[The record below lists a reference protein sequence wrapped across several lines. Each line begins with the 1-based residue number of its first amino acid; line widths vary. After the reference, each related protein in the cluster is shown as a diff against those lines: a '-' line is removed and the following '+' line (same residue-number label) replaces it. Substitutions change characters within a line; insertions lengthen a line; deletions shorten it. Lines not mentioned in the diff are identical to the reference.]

1 MLVQYAIIGYVLL
14 MLPIGLYARH
24 KVKNSNDYVLA
35 GRSLP
40 FYMTLATVFATWFG
54 SETILGAGGTFAEE
68 GFRGV
73 IEDPFGAALCLI
85 IAGIFFNR
93 KLYRLNFLTIG
104 DYFKH
109 RYNVLISTF
118 LSIVIVISYFGWVAA
133 QLLAMGLVLSIV
145 VPSLGLTWAI
155 LLAAGIVVSYTFFGG
170 MYSIA
175 WLDTIES
182 AVIIVGL
189 FVVLGFALTQVGGI
203 DVVINSVPPNFWHI
217 LPEGRDSITEWIVF
231 ISALMTMGFGS
242 IPQQDIYQRAMS
254 AKSERISM
262 WASIFGGLLYL
273 SIAMIPLFIALIA
286 KILLPEA
293 FAINP
298 EHITLALVQEHTP
311 GWVQVFFFG
320 ALISA
325 IVSTAS
331 GALLAPGTLLA
342 ENVIKPF
349 FVDISDNLRLHI
361 IRFAVILVAF
371 GGVILALNK
380 DASIYELVSSAYSV
394 TLVAAFVPLAVG
406 LYSKKATSFGA
417 LLSTVAGISVWQYT
431 DHLVNSPI
439 PSTFYGFLASCVGM
453 VVGTL
458 IGIFILKE
466 EKLMPR
472 RAGSEEDVRR

>member
-1 MLVQYAIIGYVLL
+1 MLVQFAVIGYVLL

-24 KVKNSNDYVLA
+24 KVKNSSDYVLA

-40 FYMTLATVFATWFG
+40 FYMALSTVFATWFG
-54 SETILGAGGTFAEE
+54 SESILGAGSAFAEH

-104 DYFKH
+104 DYFKY

-133 QLLAMGLVLSIV
+133 QLLAMGLVISLVLPTLSLTWGILLSAAIV
-145 VPSLGLTWAI
+145 VA
-155 LLAAGIVVSYTFFGG
+155 YTFFGG

-182 AVIIVGL
+182 VVIILGL
-189 FVVLGFALTQVGGI
+189 FVVLVFGLSKVGGI
-203 DVVINSVPPNFWHI
+203 ANVINSVPPNFWHI
-217 LPEGRDSITEWIVF
+217 LPESRDSITEWIVF
-231 ISALMTMGFGS
+231 MTALMTMGFGS

-254 AKSERISM
+254 AKSEKISM

-273 SIAMIPLFIALIA
+273 TIVMMPLFIALIA
-286 KILLPEA
+286 RMLLPGVFETS
-293 FAINP
+293 P
-298 EHITLALVQEHTP
+298 ERITLALVSEHTP

-342 ENVIKPF
+342 ENIIKPF
-349 FVDISDNLRLHI
+349 FAEISDNLRLHI
-361 IRFAVILVAF
+361 IRLAVIVVAC

-380 DASIYELVSSAYSV
+380 DASIYKLVGSAYSV

-417 LLSTVAGISVWQYT
+417 LTSVIAGISVWQYAE
-431 DHLVNSPI
+431 HLVNSPI
-439 PSTFYGFLASCVGM
+439 PATFYGFLASCIGM
-453 VVGTL
+453 LIGTL
-458 IGIFILKE
+458 VGRFILKE
-466 EKLMPR
+466 EKIML
-472 RAGSEEDVRR
+472 

>member
-1 MLVQYAIIGYVLL
+1 MLVQYAVIAYVLL

-24 KVKNSNDYVLA
+24 KIKNSNDYVLA

-40 FYMTLATVFATWFG
+40 FYMALATVFATWFG
-54 SETILGAGGTFAEE
+54 SETILGAGGNFAEN

-85 IAGIFFNR
+85 IAGVFFNR

-104 DYFKH
+104 DYFKY

-133 QLLAMGLVLSIV
+133 QFLAMGLVLSIV
-145 VPSLGLTWAI
+145 IPSLSLMWAVLI
-155 LLAAGIVVSYTFFGG
+155 SASLVVAYTFFGG

-182 AVIIVGL
+182 SVIIIGL
-189 FVVLGFALTQVGGI
+189 FVVALFAINQVGGI
-203 DVVINSVPPNFWHI
+203 DVVLHSVPEGFFTI
-217 LPEGRDSITEWIVF
+217 LPESRDSVTEWIVF
-231 ISALMTMGFGS
+231 ITALMTMGFGS

-254 AKSERISM
+254 AKNENVSM
-262 WASIFGGLLYL
+262 WASIFGGFLYL
-273 SIAMIPLFIALIA
+273 TIAMIPLFIALTA
-286 KILLPEA
+286 RVLLPEA
-293 FAINP
+293 FALNP
-298 EHITLALVQEHTP
+298 EHVTLALVRDHTP

-342 ENVIKPF
+342 ENIIKPF
-349 FVDISDNLRLHI
+349 FADISDTLRLHI
-361 IRFAVILVAF
+361 IRLAVIVVAIGSLF
-371 GGVILALNK
+371 LALSE
-380 DASIYELVSSAYSV
+380 DASIYHLVKSAYSV
-394 TLVAAFVPLAVG
+394 TLVAAFIPLAVG

-417 LLSTVAGISVWQYT
+417 LVSISSGIFVWQYAER
-431 DHLVNSPI
+431 LVDSPI
-439 PSTFYGFLASCVGM
+439 PSTFYGFIASCLGM
-453 VVGTL
+453 FVGTL

-466 EKLMPR
+466 EKLMP
-472 RAGSEEDVRR
+472 

>member
-1 MLVQYAIIGYVLL
+1 MMVQIAVIFYVLL

-24 KVKNSNDYVLA
+24 KVRTSNDYVLA

-54 SETILGAGGTFAEE
+54 SETILGAGETFAQE

-93 KLYRLNFLTIG
+93 KLYNLNFLTIG
-104 DYFKH
+104 DYFKY

-133 QLLAMGLVLSIV
+133 QFLAMGLVLSIV
-145 VPSLGLTWAI
+145 IPALSLTWAI
-155 LLAAGIVVSYTFFGG
+155 LLAAAIVVAYTFFGG

-182 AVIIVGL
+182 VVIILGL
-189 FVVLGFALTQVGGI
+189 FVVFIFALDQVGGVAH
-203 DVVINSVPPNFWHI
+203 VVNAVPEHFWHI
-217 LPEGRDSITEWIVF
+217 LPEGKDSITEWLVF
-231 ISALMTMGFGS
+231 ITALMTMGFGS

-254 AKSERISM
+254 AKSEKISM
-262 WASIFGGLLYL
+262 WASIFGGILYL
-273 SIAMIPLFIALIA
+273 TLAMIPLFIALIA
-286 KILLPEA
+286 TVLLPGNTE
-293 FAINP
+293 
-298 EHITLALVQEHTP
+298 EHITLALVRDHTP

-342 ENVIKPF
+342 ENIIKPF
-349 FVDISDNLRLHI
+349 FTDISDTLRLHI
-361 IRFAVILVAF
+361 IRLAVILVSF
-371 GGVILALNK
+371 GGVTLALNK

-417 LLSTVAGISVWQYT
+417 LISIIAGISVWQYA
-431 DHLVNSPI
+431 DHLVDLQI
-439 PSTFYGFLASCVGM
+439 PSTFYGFLASCIGM
-453 VVGTL
+453 IVGTL
-458 IGIFILKE
+458 IGRFILKE
-466 EKLMPR
+466 EKLMP
-472 RAGSEEDVRR
+472 

>member
-1 MLVQYAIIGYVLL
+1 MLVQFAVIGYVLL

-24 KVKNSNDYVLA
+24 KIKNSNDYVLA

-54 SETILGAGGTFAEE
+54 SETILGAGGTFAQE
-68 GFRGV
+68 GFRGI

-118 LSIVIVISYFGWVAA
+118 LSIVIVMSYFGWVAA

-145 VPSLGLTWAI
+145 IPSLSLTWAI
-155 LLAAGIVVSYTFFGG
+155 LISTAIVVSYTFFGG

-182 AVIIVGL
+182 VVIIIGL
-189 FVVLGFALTQVGGI
+189 FVVLIFGLSKVGGI
-203 DVVINSVPPNFWHI
+203 HNVIASVPSDFWHI
-217 LPEGRDSITEWIVF
+217 FPEKRDSITEWIVF
-231 ISALMTMGFGS
+231 ITALMTMGFGS

-254 AKSERISM
+254 AKSEKVSM
-262 WASIFGGLLYL
+262 WASIFGGFLYL
-273 SIAMIPLFIALIA
+273 TIAMIPLFIALIA
-286 KILLPEA
+286 RMLLPDI
-293 FAINP
+293 FLHNP
-298 EHITLALVQEHTP
+298 EHLTLSLVSDHTP

-342 ENVIKPF
+342 ENIIKPF
-349 FVDISDNLRLHI
+349 FAEISDNLRLHI
-361 IRFAVILVAF
+361 IRLAVILVAV
-371 GGVILALNK
+371 GGVFLALNEN
-380 DASIYELVSSAYSV
+380 ASIYKLVSSAYSI

-417 LLSTVAGISVWQYT
+417 LISIIAGIFVWQYT
-431 DHLVNSPI
+431 DRLVDSAI
-439 PSTFYGFLASCVGM
+439 PSAFYGFLASCIGM
-453 VVGTL
+453 LIGTL
-458 IGIFILKE
+458 IGRFILKE
-466 EKLMPR
+466 ERVM
-472 RAGSEEDVRR
+472 

>member
-1 MLVQYAIIGYVLL
+1 MLVQFAVIGYVLL

-54 SETILGAGGTFAEE
+54 SETILGAGGTFAQE
-68 GFRGV
+68 GFRGI

-118 LSIVIVISYFGWVAA
+118 LSIVIVMSYFGWVAA

-145 VPSLGLTWAI
+145 IPSLGLTWAI
-155 LLAAGIVVSYTFFGG
+155 LISTAIVVSYTFFGG

-182 AVIIVGL
+182 VVIIIGL
-189 FVVLGFALTQVGGI
+189 FVVLIFGLSKVGGI
-203 DVVINSVPPNFWHI
+203 HTVIASVPPEFWHI
-217 LPEGRDSITEWIVF
+217 LPEKRDSITEWIVF
-231 ISALMTMGFGS
+231 ITALMTMGFGS

-254 AKSERISM
+254 AKSEKISM
-262 WASIFGGLLYL
+262 WASIFGGFLYL
-273 SIAMIPLFIALIA
+273 TIAMIPLFIALIA
-286 KILLPEA
+286 RILLPDV
-293 FAINP
+293 FLHNP
-298 EHITLALVQEHTP
+298 EHLTLSLVSDHTP

-342 ENVIKPF
+342 ENIIKPF
-349 FVDISDNLRLHI
+349 FAEISDNLRLHI
-361 IRFAVILVAF
+361 IRLAVILVAV
-371 GGVILALNK
+371 GGVFLALNEN
-380 DASIYELVSSAYSV
+380 ASIYKLVSSAYSI

-417 LLSTVAGISVWQYT
+417 LISIIAGIFVWQYT
-431 DHLVNSPI
+431 DRLIDSAI
-439 PSTFYGFLASCVGM
+439 PSAFYGFLASCIGM
-453 VVGTL
+453 LIGTL
-458 IGIFILKE
+458 IGRFILKE
-466 EKLMPR
+466 ERLM
-472 RAGSEEDVRR
+472 